1 MSHIL
6 RENPSEEGPEI
17 GEPITADIYRFDPSS
32 ESQVRIQRFVV
43 PYRRRLS
50 IFTLLREI
58 YEHQDPTL
66 AFRNQQCGRG
76 ICGTCRCT
84 VELKGKTTKGLKTCT
99 VPLEPGEHVVINPY
113 NESMVVRDIVVD
125 F

>member
-6 RENPSEEGPEI
+6 RGEAESEGDEI
-17 GEPITADIYRFDPSS
+17 GEPITADVYRFDPTRDP
-32 ESQVRIQRFVV
+32 EPHLQRYTV
-43 PYRRRLS
+43 PYRHRMT

-76 ICGTCRCT
+76 ICGTCRYRIEKQGRVVKGCT
-84 VELKGKTTKGLKTCT
+84 I
-99 VPLEPGEHVVINPY
+99 PLDPGDRILVRPY
-113 NESMVVRDIVVD
+113 NEAKVIRDLVVD
-125 F
+125 L

>member
-6 RENPSEEGPEI
+6 GEDPRDNPVI
-17 GEPITADIYRFDPSS
+17 LGEPIIVDILRFDP
-32 ESQVRIQRFVV
+32 ETDIEPHLQRYVV
-43 PYRRRLS
+43 PYRRRMS
-50 IFTLLREI
+50 VFTLLREI
-58 YEHQDPTL
+58 YECQDGTL

-84 VELKGKTTKGLKTCT
+84 IEMDGETRKNVKSCT
-99 VPLEPGEHVVINPY
+99 IPLEPGKHIVIRPANGKIIRDLVV
-113 NESMVVRDIVVD
+113 E